1 MSAERT
7 MSVALAAHLQKAAT
21 TTTRL
26 LKITL
31 PSGQIFGLSMLDRD
45 IDYDDGT
52 SDGEIRYVATNGFD
66 ISNVTAESA
75 YTVGNAEA
83 QSFIAGE
90 VDGVTVEMVEA
101 GDLDNSSWVCYL
113 VNFEDLSMGHA
124 EIGRGDLGEVISKFG
139 MIWLPEL
146 LDYIARLRQP
156 IGHVWSIT
164 CRAEHGSPADS
175 PTGCGFDISGTWVN
189 GTVTSVG
196 TETDREFVGS
206 AVASGLEDGYPGRV
220 QFLTGDNAG
229 HEFATENVDT
239 LTVTLLEFTPRPVS
253 VGDTYRIRRACKK
266 RYEED
271 CIGLYNNGINFKGEP
286 NIPVGDALQT
296 QAPGAQVAVD
306 RAVHL
311 VAGR

>member
-1 MSAERT
+1 MSVQRS
-7 MSVALAAHLQKAAT
+7 MSVALAAHLQKAST

-31 PSGQIFGLSMLDRD
+31 PSGLIFGLSMLDKD
-45 IDYDDGT
+45 IAYDDGT
-52 SDGEIRYVATNGFD
+52 TDGEINYAATNGFD
-66 ISNVTAESA
+66 ISNLSAEAA

-83 QSFIAGE
+83 QSLVAGD

-113 VNFEDLSMGHA
+113 VNFEDLSMGHV
-124 EIGRGDLGEVISKFG
+124 EIGRGDVGEVITKFG
-139 MIWLPEL
+139 MVWLPEL

-156 IGHVWSIT
+156 IGQVWSIA
-164 CRAEHGSPADS
+164 CRAEHGSPANS
-175 PTGCGFDISGTWVN
+175 PTGCGVDISATWVS
-189 GTVTSVG
+189 GTVVSVG
-196 TETDREFVGS
+196 VEPDRLFTGS
-206 AVASGLEDGYPGRV
+206 AVATGLEDGYPGRV

-229 HEFATENVDT
+229 HEFATETVEGS
-239 LTVTLLEFTPRPVS
+239 TVTLLEFTPRPIS
-253 VGDTYRIRRACKK
+253 AGDTYRIRRACKK

-271 CIGLYNNGINFKGEP
+271 CIGIYNNGLNFKGEP